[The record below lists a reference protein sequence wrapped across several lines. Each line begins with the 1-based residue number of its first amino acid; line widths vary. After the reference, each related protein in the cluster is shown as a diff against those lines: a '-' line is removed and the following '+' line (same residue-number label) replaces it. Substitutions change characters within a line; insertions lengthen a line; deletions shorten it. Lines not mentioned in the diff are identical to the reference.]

1 MVEGISRAAKISSKI
16 LAQKSFQDV
25 SSRALDRI
33 NRSVVVPVIAP
44 VLPRDHQTVV
54 DEVVKLLS
62 TEPKGIS
69 LETAQ
74 KDLGRGP
81 GEVDRIKTMMA
92 DKVLLPPEP
101 PKGNDVKEGLAGK
114 MQPQERKAA

>member
-1 MVEGISRAAKISSKI
+1 
-16 LAQKSFQDV
+16 
-25 SSRALDRI
+25 LDRI
-33 NRSVVVPVIAP
+33 NKSIVVPVIAP

-101 PKGNDVKEGLAGK
+101 PKGNNVQEGLAGK
-114 MQPQERKAA
+114 MQPQERKPA